1 MTVIPETKD
10 YDYSVDSESNT
21 ESVFETGDSQ
31 SNILSH
37 IYSPEKVQE
46 YLKEFGFN
54 QNDVARWDQPVEVPI
69 GINTSLFIARE
80 AVIYGLRCDNVYLY
94 PGLAEYTKDASEI
107 PIL

>member
-10 YDYSVDSESNT
+10 CNYSVDSESNT
-21 ESVFETGDSQ
+21 ESVFETGVSHQ

-54 QNDVARWDQPVEVPI
+54 QNDMAKWDQSVEVPI

-94 PGLAEYTKDASEI
+94 PELAECTKDASEI
-107 PIL
+107 S